1 MPCRAW
7 IVFALCLAA
16 GAQNRPRVPTFPPDL
31 IAHDSPIRDLAKL
44 DTKHVRVDHESDR
57 MRVLRINLG
66 PGESLPM
73 HDPRNGVLVCLTG
86 CRLTVTNPVGY
97 TFDVKL
103 DAGQT
108 QWMEAKR
115 HRIANTGDAATEM
128 LYIEFKQ
135 PTGRVP

>member
-44 DTKHVRVDHESDR
+44 DTSHVRVEEENER
-57 MRVLRINLG
+57 VRVLRITLG

-73 HDPRNGVLVCLTG
+73 HDARNGVLVCVTA

-97 TFDVKL
+97 TFEITL
-103 DAGQT
+103 GAGRT

-115 HRIANTGDAATEM
+115 HRITNNGAAAEM
-128 LYIEFKQ
+128 IYIEAKL
-135 PTGRVP
+135 PAR